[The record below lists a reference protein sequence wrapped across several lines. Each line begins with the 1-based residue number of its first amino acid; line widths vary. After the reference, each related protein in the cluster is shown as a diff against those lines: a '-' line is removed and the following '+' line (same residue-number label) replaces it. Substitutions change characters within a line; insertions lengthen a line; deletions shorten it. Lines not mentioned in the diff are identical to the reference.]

1 MQHSQHKKT
10 LGLSFEYFSRFAV
23 LWREGINLVL
33 RSKSKYHIDMKVET
47 TGEEKWRFTGIYGEA
62 QTEEKY
68 KTWDLLGRLHSEM
81 TNHMAWLCAG
91 DFNEILYSYE
101 KEGGAPRSQGCMDRF
116 RGVLEVCELQDLG
129 FTGDVFTWRNK

>member
-10 LGLSFEYFSRFAV
+10 LGLSFEYSSRFAV

-33 RSKSKYHIDMKVET
+33 RRKSKYHIDMKVET

-68 KTWDLLGRLHSEM
+68 KNMGSFRPAPLG
-81 TNHMAWLCAG
+81 
-91 DFNEILYSYE
+91 DDKSY
-101 KEGGAPRSQGCMDRF
+101 
-116 RGVLEVCELQDLG
+116 GVVMCWG
-129 FTGDVFTWRNK
+129 FQ

>member
-10 LGLSFEYFSRFAV
+10 LGLSFEYSSRFAV

-62 QTEEKY
+62 QTEENIKHGIF
-68 KTWDLLGRLHSEM
+68 W
-81 TNHMAWLCAG
+81 AG
-91 DFNEILYSYE
+91 STQ
-101 KEGGAPRSQGCMDRF
+101 K
-116 RGVLEVCELQDLG
+116 
-129 FTGDVFTWRNK
+129 